1 MVPINRRDELALAY
15 RLDSQGTPQCIY
27 MCVCVCRVHC
37 TDRILNKCYITL
49 TLRAVSRGNS
59 TAEQCEREREEQSR
73 REAEVMEMTMPIVSS
88 LLGCAVNVCF
98 HLSHETLFSQYSH
111 KSL

>member
-1 MVPINRRDELALAY
+1 M
-15 RLDSQGTPQCIY
+15 Y
-27 MCVCVCRVHC
+27 MCVCRVYC
-37 TDRILNKCYITL
+37 TDRILNKCYITP

-59 TAEQCEREREEQSR
+59 TAEQYERESGEESR

-88 LLGCAVNVCF
+88 LLGCARNVCF
-98 HLSHETLFSQYSH
+98 YLSRGALFARYSS